1 MPKTDQQLKSNDC
14 GVSAI
19 KTVFNIFEKNISR
32 KFIEEHIPLDQ
43 KGTRISD
50 LKDFFNEHGFNAEY
64 KLLDVNYIEGNEA
77 VIETLFPFILPVKHK
92 SSTRYIIVREIKGK
106 KFLVHDPAKGSQY
119 LLSLQEIKKMSV
131 HNKQDWDLIETEDKI
146 LAVCSDDLREYNIN
160 FSDALID
167 NGHATLFN
175 KLTYFKYL
183 RESFGFKD
191 KEAEK
196 SFLDD
201 LLKNQEIS
209 AIPSN
214 FKTLEL
220 DKGKIKN
227 NSPLVLALQP
237 AFESEEQAPSYPEE
251 NKRSLYWELF
261 SQLGEYKKLW
271 YIYIFAAL
279 FSATTAQ
286 IAVFTN
292 QILID
297 NVLPT
302 YNINTLIL
310 FAAGLG
316 IYKVFDLFT
325 TLYKNFVS
333 IHLGNVLDRY
343 FLFSFD
349 QKINNSSL
357 AYIHSYKK
365 GDLMERVSDS
375 MKLKTF
381 FMKFFTGIVVDISVS
396 IYSLCILFFINKM
409 LTLIVMGVMIAFVF
423 WFKFITP
430 YLKQNERLRY
440 IRKADFISKMM
451 EKVEGIQVIK
461 SFKIE
466 RYHSNKIYSSINEY
480 LKIQL
485 RNGYVDLINKLV
497 VALIIIVSSLLI
509 MVFLTKSAIETQIIT
524 LGQIVTFIALSSKI
538 FSSLKGILDDNMT
551 LQENEV
557 ILKRYLDFDEVSG
570 EISRKGIRDFEIE
583 KIEFQGIHY
592 GYLPHEMILKDIN
605 LKIKKGEKIK
615 IEGQNGSGKSTFS
628 KILTTLYHPDSGS
641 ILINNRDKKF
651 YDTEKMGEKILLVTN
666 EDILF
671 NDTIFNNIALG
682 KDIEI
687 SRILDLA
694 KAINFYDFIASKE
707 DGLEFVINENGK
719 NLSTGQRKKI
729 LLLRALFATAEIIIL
744 DEVLSGMDI
753 ESRNKVEMMINNDI
767 SKTFIIISHEPINNI
782 KFTKKYKITNGEL
795 YVLQHEIDQLY

>member
-14 GVSAI
+14 GISAI
-19 KTVFNIFEKNISR
+19 KTVFNIYEKSISR
-32 KFIEEHIPLDQ
+32 NYIEENIPLDQ
-43 KGTRISD
+43 KGSRLTD
-50 LKDFFNEHGFNAEY
+50 LKTFLDANGFDATF
-64 KLLDVNYIEGNEA
+64 KLLDANYIVGNEA
-77 VIETLFPFILPVKHK
+77 NIKDLFPFILPVKHK
-92 SSTRYIIVREIKGK
+92 NGSRYIVVNELKGK
-106 KFLVHDPAKGSQY
+106 KFKVYDPNKGSQY
-119 LLSLQEIKKMSV
+119 FLSLQEIK
-131 HNKQDWDLIETEDKI
+131 NKALSNKTDWDFAETEDKI
-146 LAVCSDDLREYNIN
+146 VAICSEDLKEYKIN
-160 FSDALID
+160 LDEAINE
-167 NGHATLFN
+167 NGHATVFN

-183 RESFGFKD
+183 KESFGFKD
-191 KEAEK
+191 FDAEK
-196 SFLDD
+196 SFLTD
-201 LLKNQEIS
+201 LLRNQEIS
-209 AIPSN
+209 SVPNN

-220 DKGKIKN
+220 EKGKIKN
-227 NSPLVLALQP
+227 KAPLILVVK
-237 AFESEEQAPSYPEE
+237 SNEEKEATVTFPEE
-251 NKRSLYWELF
+251 TKGSLYWQLF
-261 SQLGEYKKLW
+261 KQLGDYKQLW

-302 YNINTLIL
+302 YNLNTLIL
-310 FAAGLG
+310 FAVGLG

-325 TLYKNFVS
+325 TLYKNYVS
-333 IHLGNVLDRY
+333 IHLGNALDRY

-349 QKINNSSL
+349 EKINSSSL

-381 FMKFFTGIVVDISVS
+381 FMKFFTGILVDLSVS
-396 IYSLCILFFINKM
+396 VYSLFILFFIDKT
-409 LTLIVMGVMIAFVF
+409 LTLIVLAVMILFVV

-466 RYHSNKIYSSINEY
+466 RFHSNKIYSSINDY
-480 LKIQL
+480 LRIQL
-485 RNGYVDLINKLV
+485 RNGYVDLVNKFV
-497 VALIIIVSSLLI
+497 VAVIIIFSSVLI
-509 MVFLTKSAIETQIIT
+509 MVFLTTSAIETQIIT

-557 ILKRYLDFDEVSG
+557 ILKRYLDFDEDTKV
-570 EISRKGIRDFEIE
+570 RATKGIKDFTID

-592 GYLPHEMILKDIN
+592 GYMPNEFVLKDIN

-641 ILINNRDKKF
+641 VLINNRDKKF
-651 YDTEKMGEKILLVTN
+651 YDEEKMREKILLVTN

-671 NDTIFNNIALG
+671 NDSIYNNIALG
-682 KDIEI
+682 KDIDL
-687 SRILDLA
+687 SSILDKA
-694 KAINFYDFIASKE
+694 KDINFYDFIASKE
-707 DGLEFVINENGK
+707 DGLDFIINENGK

-729 LLLRALFATAEIIIL
+729 LLLRALFAVTEIIIL

-753 ESRNKVEMMINNDI
+753 ESRSKVETLIDNDGD
-767 SKTFIIISHEPINNI
+767 KTYIIISHEPIKNI
-782 KFTKKYKITNGEL
+782 NFTKKYKITNGEL
-795 YVLQHEIDQLY
+795 YILQHEVDQFY

>member
-14 GVSAI
+14 GISAI

-32 KFIEEHIPLDQ
+32 KYIEENIPLDQ
-43 KGTRISD
+43 KGSRLSD
-50 LKDFFNEHGFNAEY
+50 LKTFFDTNGFEADF
-64 KLLDVNYIEGNEA
+64 KLLDINYIEGNESR
-77 VIETLFPFILPVKHK
+77 IKNLFPFVLPVKHK
-92 SSTRYIIVREIKGK
+92 NGSRYLILNELKGK
-106 KFLVHDPAKGSQY
+106 KFKVYDPSKGSQY
-119 LLSLQEIKKMSV
+119 YLTLPEIK
-131 HNKQDWDLIETEDKI
+131 NKAISNKTDWDFAETEDKI
-146 LAVCSDDLREYNIN
+146 VAICSEDLLEYKIN
-160 FSDALID
+160 VTDVINE
-167 NGHATLFN
+167 NGHANAFN
-175 KLTYFKYL
+175 KLTYFRYL
-183 RESFGFKD
+183 KENFGFKNVD
-191 KEAEK
+191 AEK
-196 SFLDD
+196 SFLLD

-209 AIPSN
+209 SIPNN

-220 DKGKIKN
+220 EKGKIKN
-227 NSPLVLALQP
+227 KAPLILVVKSNEVKEATV
-237 AFESEEQAPSYPEE
+237 SYPEE
-251 NKRSLYWELF
+251 EKGSLYWQLF
-261 SQLGEYKKLW
+261 KQLGDYKQLW

-310 FAAGLG
+310 FAVGLG

-325 TLYKNFVS
+325 TLYKNYVS
-333 IHLGNVLDRY
+333 MHLGNALDRY

-349 QKINNSSL
+349 EKINSSSL

-381 FMKFFTGIVVDISVS
+381 FMKFFTGILVDLSVS
-396 IYSLCILFFINKM
+396 IYSLFILFFIDKT
-409 LTLIVMGVMIAFVF
+409 LTLIVLTVMILFVF

-466 RYHSNKIYSSINEY
+466 RFHSNKIYSSINDY
-480 LKIQL
+480 LRIQL
-485 RNGYVDLINKLV
+485 RNGYVDIVNKIV
-497 VALIIIVSSLLI
+497 VALIIIFSSVLI
-509 MVFLTKSAIETQIIT
+509 MVFLTMSAIETQIIT

-557 ILKRYLDFDEVSG
+557 ILKRYLDFDEDTKV
-570 EISRKGIRDFEIE
+570 RANKGIKDFTID
-583 KIEFQGIHY
+583 KIEFQGINY
-592 GYLPHEMILKDIN
+592 GYMPNEFVLKDIN

-641 ILINNRDKKF
+641 VLVNNKDKKF
-651 YDTEKMGEKILLVTN
+651 YDEEKMREKILLVTN

-671 NDTIFNNIALG
+671 NDSIYNNIALG
-682 KDIEI
+682 KDISI
-687 SRILDLA
+687 SDILDNA
-694 KAINFYDFIASKE
+694 KEINFYDFIASKE
-707 DGLEFVINENGK
+707 DGLDFIINENGK

-729 LLLRALFATAEIIIL
+729 LLLRALFAVTEIIIL
-744 DEVLSGMDI
+744 DEVLSGMDV
-753 ESRNKVEMMINNDI
+753 ESRSKVESLIDNDND
-767 SKTFIIISHEPINNI
+767 KTYIIISHEPIKNI
-782 KFTKKYKITNGEL
+782 NFTKKYKITNGEL
-795 YVLQHEIDQLY
+795 YILQHEVDQFY

>member
-1 MPKTDQQLKSNDC
+1 MPKTDPQLKSNDC

-19 KTVFNIFEKNISR
+19 KTVFNIFEKNVSR
-32 KFIEEHIPLDQ
+32 KFIEENIPLDQ
-43 KGTRISD
+43 KGARISD
-50 LKDFFNEHGFNAEY
+50 LKDFFIDNGFNAEY

-92 SSTRYIIVREIKGK
+92 SSTRFIVVSEIRGK
-106 KFLVHDPAKGSQY
+106 KFLVHDPSKGSQY
-119 LLSLQEIKKMSV
+119 MLSLQEIKNRSV
-131 HNKQDWDLIETEDKI
+131 HNKHDWDLIETEDKI
-146 LAVCSDDLREYNIN
+146 LAVCSDDLKEYNIN

-191 KEAEK
+191 KAAEK
-196 SFLDD
+196 NFLDD

-209 AIPSN
+209 AIPAN

-227 NSPLVLALQP
+227 NSPLVLAIQP
-237 AFESEEQAPSYPEE
+237 TFEAEEPVPAYPEE

-261 SQLGEYKKLW
+261 KQLGEYKKLW

-302 YNINTLIL
+302 YNLNTLIL

-333 IHLGNVLDRY
+333 IHLGNALDRY

-381 FMKFFTGIVVDISVS
+381 FMKFFTGILVDISVS
-396 IYSLCILFFINKM
+396 IYSLCILFFINKT
-409 LTLIVMGVMIAFVF
+409 LTLIVMAVMIAFVF

-485 RNGYVDLINKLV
+485 RNGYVDLINKVV

-557 ILKRYLDFDEVSG
+557 ILKRYLDFDEKTG
-570 EISRKGIRDFEIE
+570 EITKKGIRDFEIE

-605 LKIKKGEKIK
+605 LKIRKGEKIK

-651 YDTEKMGEKILLVTN
+651 YDSEKMGEKILLVTN

-671 NDTIFNNIALG
+671 NDTIFNNITLG
-682 KDIEI
+682 KEIEI
-687 SRILDLA
+687 AKILDLA

-729 LLLRALFATAEIIIL
+729 LLLRALFAHAEIIIL

-753 ESRNKVEMMINNDI
+753 ESRNKVEIMINNDH

-782 KFTKKYKITNGEL
+782 QFTKKYKITNGEL